1 MECVRSLSPVLKKE
15 VSVWFFFL
23 FLIDIF
29 VRIIDIVRI
38 HDLYECWIDIS
49 VDVLYCDNIGE
60 KNCTTQ
66 CVGSQLAK
74 SY

>member
-1 MECVRSLSPVLKKE
+1 MV
-15 VSVWFFFL
+15 FFL

-49 VDVLYCDNIGE
+49 VDVLYCDNIGR
-60 KNCTTQ
+60 KTALPNAW
-66 CVGSQLAK
+66 VAS
-74 SY
+74 